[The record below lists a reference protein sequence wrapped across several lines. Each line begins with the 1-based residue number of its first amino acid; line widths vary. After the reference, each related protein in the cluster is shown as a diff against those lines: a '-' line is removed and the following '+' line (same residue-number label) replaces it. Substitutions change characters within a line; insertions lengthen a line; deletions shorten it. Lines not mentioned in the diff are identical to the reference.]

1 MRRSHVLIGIVS
13 LALAGSAAAAW
24 LGSSVFLGAPP
35 GVPIPNVTITLP
47 AVKFAPGGHLPAANP
62 NNPFAPSLETLLFGD
77 LVITTEA
84 QMKQVWGALFSEAYD
99 SSQFNFDQSFVVW
112 MGGGAAWYDSFGIS
126 NVEQVD
132 ATYPGFGFGGPGG
145 TEIDRFLSVTSFE
158 FVPGIMPSEP
168 PPGKYRVSAVRIRK
182 DLLDDVVFHRMIAY
196 GV

>member
-1 MRRSHVLIGIVS
+1 M
-13 LALAGSAAAAW
+13 GSA
-24 LGSSVFLGAPP
+24 LQR
-35 GVPIPNVTITLP
+35 
-47 AVKFAPGGHLPAANP
+47 
-62 NNPFAPSLETLLFGD
+62 SLRFEPVQLRPELRRLD
-77 LVITTEA
+77 
-84 QMKQVWGALFSEAYD
+84 
-99 SSQFNFDQSFVVW
+99 
-112 MGGGAAWYDSFGIS
+112 GGGAAWYDSFGIS